1 MEIIPAIDII
11 GGQCVRLS
19 QGDYSRRKTYSD
31 DPLSVARHFE
41 DAGITRLHL
50 VDLDGAREK
59 RVVNLDVLQAIA
71 THTSLLIDFGG
82 GIATDTD
89 LQSVFDAGAGMVTG
103 GSIAVRD
110 PEKFSGWL
118 RTYGPDRII
127 LGADVRDRKIAI
139 GAWTET
145 SERDILEFIGYYQA
159 QSIKFVICTDVARDG
174 VLTGPATGLYHEI
187 LMNFPEIRLIASGGV
202 SSAGDL
208 EQLEKSG
215 VWGVIIGKALYEGK
229 IKLEELKPFLR
240 N

>member
-31 DPLSVARHFE
+31 DPVSVARQFE
-41 DAGITRLHL
+41 DAGIRRLHL

-59 RVVNLDVLQAIA
+59 TVVNLEVLRAIA
-71 THTSLLIDFGG
+71 FHTNLLIDFGG
-82 GIATDTD
+82 GIATDSD
-89 LQSVFDAGAGMVTG
+89 LQNVLDAGAGMVTG

-110 PEKFSGWL
+110 PEKFTGWI

-145 SERDILEFIGYYQA
+145 SERDILEFIGYYQKK
-159 QSIKFVICTDVARDG
+159 SIKFVICTDVSRDG
-174 VLTGPATGLYHEI
+174 VLTGPATGLYREI
-187 LMNFPEIRLIASGGV
+187 LLHFPDIRLIASGGV

-208 EQLEKSG
+208 EELEQAG
-215 VWGVIIGKALYEGK
+215 VWGVIIGKAIYEGK
-229 IKLEELKPFLR
+229 IKLEELKPFLTI
-240 N
+240 